1 MDLLKMS
8 VPEFTTLD
16 VSIDP
21 VVDPA
26 PTLTVPAE
34 IVSAPVKV
42 FVPDNVKVPA
52 PVFVRPRDVPE
63 TTPDRIPFFELA
75 TCTVESAAMATVP
88 ESVADAVKFSTPADD
103 TPVPEIVNGSAELKE
118 PLPATCRVAPLAT
131 VVAPAA
137 VPREV
142 LLLITTV
149 P

>member
-1 MDLLKMS
+1 M
-8 VPEFTTLD
+8 FA
-16 VSIDP
+16 
-21 VVDPA
+21 A
-26 PTLTVPAE
+26 PNANVPAE
-34 IVSAPVKV
+34 IVVAPVYV
-42 FVPDNVKVPA
+42 FVDEPDNVKVPA

-118 PLPATCRVAPLAT
+118 PLPATCSIAPLAT
-131 VVAPAA
+131 VVAPTA

-142 LLLITTV
+142 SLLISTV